1 MLYFYRF
8 SLLLSILGFAA
19 CQTSSSQYSY
29 PVSKV
34 THVVPGGQITEKI
47 MPGVRLASQ
56 KAGVL
61 VKPKL
66 IFDEVIRSRTN
77 KRMQLVRKE
86 PYTLTMKIKV
96 ARAKIPTEARMVY
109 SLYRYEQ
116 GFWLTARAY
125 QVLHPGR
132 GQESLIDVTSQ
143 VAKEIQLELNRIAEK
158 GK

>member
-1 MLYFYRF
+1 MLYFYRV
-8 SLLLSILGFAA
+8 SLLLTMLSFTA
-19 CQTSSSQYSY
+19 CQSPSSQHSY

-34 THVVPGGQITEKI
+34 SHVVPGGQITEKL
-47 MPGVRLASQ
+47 MPGVKVASQ
-56 KAGVL
+56 KAGSP

-66 IFDEVIRSRTN
+66 IFEEVIRGRTN

-109 SLYRYEQ
+109 TLYRYEQ
-116 GFWLTARAY
+116 DFWLTARAY
-125 QVLHPGR
+125 QVVHPGK
-132 GQESLIDVTSQ
+132 GQESLVDVTSQ

-158 GK
+158 SK